1 MCMSRPFQF
10 AARPTLIR
18 DVEFHWHLF
27 ISYYTLS
34 SIKYYSR
41 SLSKSA
47 KIPEVS
53 LAIKRCNKQ
62 RWRHLLTS
70 LLFLLHVLPTNM
82 CTYLLPTYM
91 YDMLIHVLMN
101 YKYVRHLTFNFLCCS
116 LFVTCTTTANTT
128 LIKSENRSQVKNHQ
142 KHFPRKKVPK

>member
-1 MCMSRPFQF
+1 MAS
-10 AARPTLIR
+10 PTDQSTFLITC
-18 DVEFHWHLF
+18 
-27 ISYYTLS
+27 ITY
-34 SIKYYSR
+34 KYVY
-41 SLSKSA
+41 
-47 KIPEVS
+47 IP
-53 LAIKRCNKQ
+53 
-62 RWRHLLTS
+62 
-70 LLFLLHVLPTNM
+70 
-82 CTYLLPTYM
+82 M

>member
-62 RWRHLLTS
+62 RRRHLLTS

-101 YKYVRHLTFNFLCCS
+101 HKYVRHLTCCS